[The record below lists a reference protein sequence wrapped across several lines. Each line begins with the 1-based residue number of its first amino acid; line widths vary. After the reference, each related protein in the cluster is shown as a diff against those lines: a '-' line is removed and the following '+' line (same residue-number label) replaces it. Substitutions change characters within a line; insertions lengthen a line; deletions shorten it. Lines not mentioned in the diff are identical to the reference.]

1 MIGYVLRVLD
11 AIYGVFHRRL
21 LNISLGRRTNVCWS
35 KLNGR
40 GGSIRIGDEC
50 ILHCRINFDHPL
62 GCVEVGDRCFIG
74 SSLLVCHTSIKIS
87 NDVII
92 SWGVTIV
99 DHDSHSVLPEHRIR
113 DVVDW
118 ADGRKDWSQVR
129 IAPVTIDDQVWIGF
143 GASILKGV
151 HIGRGAV
158 IAAQSVVTRDVP
170 SGAVVAGN
178 PARIVRYH
186 SDDFAKELTKI
197 QAKET

>member
-1 MIGYVLRVLD
+1 MIGYVLRFLD
-11 AIYGVFHRRL
+11 AIYGAFYRRL
-21 LNISLGRRTNVCWS
+21 LNISLGSRTNIYWS

-40 GGSIRIGDEC
+40 GGSIVIGDEC
-50 ILHCRINFDHPL
+50 NLHCRVNFDHPA
-62 GCVEVGDRCFIG
+62 GCVVVGDRCFIG
-74 SSLLVCHTSIKIS
+74 SSLLVCHTSIKIA

-99 DHDSHSVLPEHRIR
+99 DHDSHSVHPEHRIR
-113 DVVDW
+113 DVADW
-118 ADGRKDWSQVR
+118 ANGRKEWTHVR
-129 IAPVTIDDQVWIGF
+129 VGPVTIDDQVWIGF

-170 SGAVVAGN
+170 PGAVVAGN

-186 SDDFAKELTKI
+186 TDDLAIELTKV
-197 QAKET
+197 QERGS

>member
-1 MIGYVLRVLD
+1 VIFSVFRILD
-11 AIYGVFHRRL
+11 TIFGVIQRRS
-21 LNISLGRRTNVCWS
+21 LNISLGSGSSVYWS
-35 KLNGR
+35 KLNGK
-40 GGSIRIGDEC
+40 GGSIRIGDQC
-50 ILHCRINFDHPL
+50 ILHCRINFDHPS
-62 GCVEVGDRCFIG
+62 GCVDVGDRCFIG
-74 SSLLVCHTSIKIS
+74 SSLLVCHTSIKIA

-118 ADGRKDWSQVR
+118 AHGRKGWTQVR

-143 GASILKGV
+143 GACILKGV

-170 SGAVVAGN
+170 PGAIVAGN
-178 PARIVRYH
+178 PARIVRFN
-186 SDDFAKELTKI
+186 SDEST
-197 QAKET
+197 QVQERES

>member
-50 ILHCRINFDHPL
+50 ILHCRVNFDHPA
-62 GCVEVGDRCFIG
+62 GCVVVGDRCFIG
-74 SSLLVCHTSIKIS
+74 SSLLVCHTSINIA

-113 DVVDW
+113 DVGDW
-118 ADGRKDWSQVR
+118 ANGSKEWTHVR
-129 IAPVTIDDQVWIGF
+129 VSPVTIDDQVWIGF

-170 SGAVVAGN
+170 PGAVVAGN

-186 SDDFAKELTKI
+186 SDDLAKKSKKVQE
-197 QAKET
+197 QNS